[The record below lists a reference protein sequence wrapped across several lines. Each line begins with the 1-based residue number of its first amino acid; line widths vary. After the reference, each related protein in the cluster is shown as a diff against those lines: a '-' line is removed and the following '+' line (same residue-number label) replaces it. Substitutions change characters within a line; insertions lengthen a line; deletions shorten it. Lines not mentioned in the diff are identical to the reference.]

1 MCVPNPIRPRPN
13 GCRRRV
19 TAVRTAGR
27 RRRSRRLSPIASRS
41 PRARGHH
48 SHRSRRL
55 NRSRRPQ
62 KSPNSTGSQRNR
74 SARPPRL
81 PNRPRLR
88 RALSRSPNRSRSRS
102 PSRRLRNGS
111 PHPRRESGYQP
122 ARRGATGCHPRRPI
136 RRLSRRAKTAPP
148 LNMSGGDGHASPLEL
163 IRLLSPLELIRLLSR
178 RELIHR
184 LSRRDRRELIHRLSR
199 RCSPRPPN
207 RAVAVIQRHPKPS
220 ILGARLGHRHWL
232 PNPGVPRPIPSPSP
246 NRRLRSRRRGGT
258 AAQRTPAG
266 SRLPSCSPGFMPPR
280 PEAAVAGAAMSEL
293 GS

>member
-27 RRRSRRLSPIASRS
+27 RRRSRRLGAIASRS
-41 PRARGHH
+41 RRARGHH
-48 SHRSRRL
+48 RHRSRHL
-55 NRSRRPQ
+55 NRSRSPHP
-62 KSPNSTGSQRNR
+62 SPNSLGSQRNR

-148 LNMSGGDGHASPLEL
+148 LNMSGGDGHPSPL
-163 IRLLSPLELIRLLSR
+163 
-178 RELIHR
+178 ELIHR
-184 LSRRDRRELIHRLSR
+184 LSRLELIHRLSRLELIHRLSR

-207 RAVAVIQRHPKPS
+207 RGAAIQHHPRPS
-220 ILGARLGHRHWL
+220 ILGARLRHRHWL
-232 PNPGVPRPIPSPSP
+232 PNPGDARPIPSPSP
-246 NRRLRSRRRGGT
+246 SRRPNRRLRSRTRGGT

-266 SRLPSCSPGFMPPR
+266 SRLPSCSPGFKPPR